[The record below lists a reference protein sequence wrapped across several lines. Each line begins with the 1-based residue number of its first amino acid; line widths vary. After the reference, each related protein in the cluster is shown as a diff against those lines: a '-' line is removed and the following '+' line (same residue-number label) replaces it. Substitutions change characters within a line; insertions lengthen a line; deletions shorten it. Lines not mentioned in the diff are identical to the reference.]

1 MTKHRN
7 DEYTREIDRFWRE
20 ADAIYH
26 EVAVR
31 LGLSDSSFD
40 ILYAIS
46 RLGEGCTQK
55 DISNEV
61 LLSKQTLNSSIH
73 KLANRGLLELHVSG
87 RNAHIHLTDEGR
99 RLVKAK
105 IDPVFEAEGRALDAV
120 GIENMREFLRI
131 SKLYQDAL
139 RETLL
144 AVE

>member
-1 MTKHRN
+1 MARHHN
-7 DEYTREIDRFWRE
+7 DKYTREIDRFWRE

-31 LGLSDSSFD
+31 VGMSDSSFD
-40 ILYAIS
+40 ILYAIA

-73 KLANRGLLELHVSG
+73 KLADRGVLELHAHG
-87 RNAHIHLTDEGR
+87 RNASIHLTDEGR
-99 RLVKAK
+99 KLLKAK

-120 GIENMREFLRI
+120 GIDNMREFLRI

-139 RETLL
+139 RKTLL

>member
-1 MTKHRN
+1 MAHHHN

-20 ADAIYH
+20 ADAVYH

-40 ILYAIS
+40 ILYAIV

-73 KLANRGLLELHVSG
+73 KLAERGLLELRVSG
-87 RNAHIHLTDEGR
+87 RNTHIHLTDEGR
-99 RLVKAK
+99 ELVKAK
-105 IDPVFEAEGRALDAV
+105 IEPVFKAEGQALDVV
-120 GIENMREFLRI
+120 GVENVREFLRI
-131 SKLYQDAL
+131 AKLYQEAL
-139 RETLL
+139 RDSLL
-144 AVE
+144 AVK